1 VTQNRDE
8 KRLAEEQS
16 GTVLK
21 GTHPGKGTNQ
31 NRQRQSRWKQM
42 SRGRPKN
49 GGCCCPELC
58 EHPPQPLSV
67 LGGGFLEHNLSIRS
81 KLWLT

>member
-1 VTQNRDE
+1 LT
-8 KRLAEEQS
+8 S
-16 GTVLK
+16 YIFSCC
-21 GTHPGKGTNQ
+21 PFWTNQ

-58 EHPPQPLSV
+58 
-67 LGGGFLEHNLSIRS
+67 
-81 KLWLT
+81 